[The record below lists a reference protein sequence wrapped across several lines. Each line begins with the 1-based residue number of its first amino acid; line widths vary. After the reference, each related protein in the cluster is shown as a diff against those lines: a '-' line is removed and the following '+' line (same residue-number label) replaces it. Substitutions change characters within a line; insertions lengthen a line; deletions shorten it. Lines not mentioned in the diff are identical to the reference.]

1 MYVHIYICMY
11 VYIYTHRFGNHS
23 ESLKMKAPS
32 SSRLKPSGREGSRQR
47 FQKEGPTSFGAVA
60 TMTWTWIGSHAIALA
75 LHWFKMFKGS
85 CTIPWYLV
93 GENMKRTQKKNL
105 LGLLR
110 WDELSS
116 VETRRRTRL
125 FRRDASHLCDGSH
138 DELTL
143 IKENIHC
150 GKPKN
155 ERGIMGWSQGSLLGY
170 LLGFLTHFHRK

>member
-1 MYVHIYICMY
+1 
-11 VYIYTHRFGNHS
+11 
-23 ESLKMKAPS
+23 
-32 SSRLKPSGREGSRQR
+32 
-47 FQKEGPTSFGAVA
+47 
-60 TMTWTWIGSHAIALA
+60 
-75 LHWFKMFKGS
+75 MFKGS

-93 GENMKRTQKKNL
+93 GENMKRTPKKNL

-143 IKENIHC
+143 IKEKHENC
-150 GKPKN
+150 GKPKRPN
-155 ERGIMGWSQGSLLGY
+155 GELWDGRRDHYWDIYWDFWPTFTGSRWCKYHPPTEGLRPLTSLAGTGWDRLGDLGSGPYCWYWLIQRANLLER
-170 LLGFLTHFHRK
+170 LTLDANKPNMLEWTTVG

>member
-1 MYVHIYICMY
+1 MFIYICMY

-93 GENMKRTQKKNL
+93 GENMKRTQKKL
-105 LGLLR
+105 VGSPQVRRALQR
-110 WDELSS
+110 WDTAQNTTLPPRCEPS
-116 VETRRRTRL
+116 VRWQPWRVDVDKRK
-125 FRRDASHLCDGSH
+125 H
-138 DELTL
+138 TL
-143 IKENIHC
+143 
-150 GKPKN
+150 
-155 ERGIMGWSQGSLLGY
+155 W
-170 LLGFLTHFHRK
+170 